1 MKKINEVFTITNGFF
16 TQLKEDLPEKY
27 AILFNDYEPTDLN
40 IDFLSLCGERF
51 ISPVVTISDTMSVLT
66 RIITNRYSLSWEKIK
81 QALFAD
87 YDILSPYNINTTTTK
102 ESEVTTTNETENKN
116 ASYVYGFDSVDAVDD
131 KTTTDT
137 ESNKGTTNDSTTNI
151 STRVGNI
158 GNQSQPELIL
168 AEIET
173 RKITFLTL
181 VMNDIKEFV
190 TLTIY

>member
-1 MKKINEVFTITNGFF
+1 MKKINEIFTITDGFF
-16 TQLKEDLPEKY
+16 TQLKEDVPEKY
-27 AILFNDYEPTDLN
+27 AILFDGYEPTDLN
-40 IDFLSLCGERF
+40 IDFLSLCGERY
-51 ISPVVTISDTMSVLT
+51 ISPVVTISETMNVLT
-66 RIITNRYSLSWEKIK
+66 RIITNRYFLSWERIK

-87 YDILSPYNINTTTTK
+87 YDVLSPYNINTTTTK
-102 ESEVTTTNETENKN
+102 KSEVTTTNESENKN

-158 GNQSQPELIL
+158 GNQSQPELII